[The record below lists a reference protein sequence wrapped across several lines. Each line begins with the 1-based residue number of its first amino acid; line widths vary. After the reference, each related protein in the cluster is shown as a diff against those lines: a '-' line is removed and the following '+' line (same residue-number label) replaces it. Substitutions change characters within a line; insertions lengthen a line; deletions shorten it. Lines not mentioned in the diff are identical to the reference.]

1 MSKIIES
8 ESADLSKMENI
19 RESIVNRCMEHLA
32 PQRFCLYPIRIF
44 VNLQI
49 ILNAKILMLK

>member
-19 RESIVNRCMEHLA
+19 RESIVNRCMEKTFNA
-32 PQRFCLYPIRIF
+32 
-44 VNLQI
+44 
-49 ILNAKILMLK
+49 AKILSISDKDLCKSTGYLEC